1 MLLALE
7 GIAGAG
13 KSSLRDRLL
22 ADAAAMR
29 LPVSHVGQFSWLSA
43 PAARTLIALRAGR
56 PGADPHDAPEAACW
70 DLTLHA
76 RFVIAPA
83 RRAGPVI
90 ADRLS
95 LSTAV
100 LLALVHRRPVADY
113 VHQLAEQSGARPDLT
128 ILLTTLP
135 STCQTRISDR
145 PTARRFTEDPDTAAR
160 LADLYDEG
168 ARAWTAATGLPVLR
182 HPSTTPGDL
191 DALATTCLDRLREH
205 AQPAPTTGGHHH
217 GASPAAPGRVG
228 S

>member
-1 MLLALE
+1 VLLALE

-22 ADAAAMR
+22 ADSAAIH

-56 PGADPHDAPEAACW
+56 PGTGPHDATEAACW

-83 RRAGPVI
+83 LRSGPVI

-95 LSTAV
+95 LSTAA

-113 VHQLAEQSGARPDLT
+113 VHQLAEQTSARPDLT
-128 ILLTTLP
+128 ILLTTPP
-135 STCQTRISDR
+135 STCHARISDR

-182 HPSTTPGDL
+182 RSSTTPGEL

-205 AQPAPTTGGHHH
+205 APTTPTTGGHHH
-217 GASPAAPGRVG
+217 EASPAAPRRMGP
-228 S
+228 